1 MGIFLLFPVVSL
13 AGLML
18 SRRSAE
24 GDRSA
29 ENATFE
35 WTAMASAAIPVMFA
49 AIWPPYPRTARGGSA
64 VRVPVTGGRGS
75 LRDHH
80 RAPPH
85 DTCTPS
91 EPWARSSS
99 WRSGCRPPIRRAFA
113 TSSSDSRRR
122 SSRSSLPRQ
131 RLPGGSRG
139 RSGSGC
145 ACRVCRAP
153 VVVRGANPCQHRACV
168 RRAVAAF
175 SPASRAAV
183 GVRLACRRDHGRVLL
198 FRGGV
203 LRGGRRSRVVH
214 RSPHDRPPADSGRA
228 LRDVRPDDGGRAH
241 GGAESRASAAA
252 GLGRR
257 RDADCEPRVAAL
269 PRIGRRRA

>member
-1 MGIFLLFPVVSL
+1 MDGDGFGRVTGALCR
-13 AGLML
+13 L
-18 SRRSAE
+18 SGHGTRLQRAC
-24 GDRSA
+24 
-29 ENATFE
+29 
-35 WTAMASAAIPVMFA
+35 
-49 AIWPPYPRTARGGSA
+49 GSA
-64 VRVPVTGGRGS
+64 VRVPVAGGRGA

-85 DTCTPS
+85 DI
-91 EPWARSSS
+91 ARH
-99 WRSGCRPPIRRAFA
+99 RSPGHARRHGGLDVVRLYVERSPYRPRLHVGVRRVLPCRANGCQVVLEVA
-113 TSSSDSRRR
+113 
-122 SSRSSLPRQ
+122 L
-131 RLPGGSRG
+131 
-139 RSGSGC
+139 GSGC

-153 VVVRGANPCQHRACV
+153 AVVRCANPRQHRACV
-168 RRAVAAF
+168 RRAVAAL

-214 RSPHDRPPADSGRA
+214 RSPHDRPPADSGRP